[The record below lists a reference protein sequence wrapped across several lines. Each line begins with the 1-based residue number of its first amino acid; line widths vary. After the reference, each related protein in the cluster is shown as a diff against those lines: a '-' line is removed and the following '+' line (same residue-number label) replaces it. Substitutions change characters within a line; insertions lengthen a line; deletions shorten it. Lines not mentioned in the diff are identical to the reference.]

1 MLRLIVLAFG
11 AIQLVLA
18 ARIAIDLGM
27 LTSNGAI
34 ADLVIP
40 ISEALATPMQAVA
53 DAIGLNLH
61 GVRGAGIDPA
71 ILTALVGWSHRGA
84 CPDDLQR
91 QRQPDPERVNA
102 RPKVGV
108 VDRHYSTDQ
117 VRHARFHDLPEY
129 LSEGDVLVINTSRT
143 RNSALTASR
152 ADGTALEL
160 HLSTHFDDD
169 LWTVEVRAINDDGKT
184 KHLEDAR
191 EGEILTLPVMAKAI
205 LLKPYVSDCVDNSK
219 PSETLWLA
227 KLKFPYHV
235 DDYLARYG
243 FPIRYN
249 YVKKRWPLSF
259 YQTVYATESGSAEM
273 PSAGR
278 PFTSALMKQLASKG
292 IRIAPLVLH
301 AGVSNLETH
310 EPPYK
315 EFYRV
320 TSETA
325 RMVNEARDSGR
336 RIIAVGTTAIRAL
349 ETVTNAD
356 GKTHAGEGW
365 TCLVITPQ
373 RGLRAVDA
381 LLTGMHEPDAS
392 HLAILEALAGLS
404 HIKIAYEQA
413 LSKGYLWH
421 EFGDLHLIMP

>member
-1 MLRLIVLAFG
+1 MTPSPLSTIEFSLPPELEASAPPESRGLRRDQVRLMV
-11 AIQLVLA
+11 
-18 ARIAIDLGM
+18 
-27 LTSNGAI
+27 SN
-34 ADLVIP
+34 
-40 ISEALATPMQAVA
+40 
-53 DAIGLNLH
+53 
-61 GVRGAGIDPA
+61 
-71 ILTALVGWSHRGA
+71 
-84 CPDDLQR
+84 
-91 QRQPDPERVNA
+91 
-102 RPKVGV
+102 
-108 VDRHYSTDQ
+108 YSTDQ
-117 VRHARFHDLPEY
+117 VRHARFHDLPDY

-143 RNSALTASR
+143 RNSALTAFR
-152 ADGTALEL
+152 ADGTAIEL
-160 HLSTHFDDD
+160 HLSTHLDDD
-169 LWTVEVRAINDDGKT
+169 LWTVEVRSIDEAGKT
-184 KHLEDAR
+184 RHLEDAR
-191 EGEILTLPVMAKAI
+191 EGEILTLPVMAKAV
-205 LLKPYVSDCVDNSK
+205 LQRPYISDCTDDAK

-227 KLKFPYHV
+227 GLKFPHQV

-249 YVKKRWPLSF
+249 YVKDRWPLSF

-278 PFTSALMKQLASKG
+278 PFTSGLLNRLAAKG
-292 IRIAPLVLH
+292 IQIAPLVLH
-301 AGVSNLETH
+301 TGVSNLETH

-325 RMVNEARDSGR
+325 LIVNEARAEGR
-336 RIIAVGTTAIRAL
+336 RIVAVGTTAIRAL

-381 LLTGMHEPDAS
+381 LLTGMHEPEAS

-413 LSKGYLWH
+413 LREGYLWH